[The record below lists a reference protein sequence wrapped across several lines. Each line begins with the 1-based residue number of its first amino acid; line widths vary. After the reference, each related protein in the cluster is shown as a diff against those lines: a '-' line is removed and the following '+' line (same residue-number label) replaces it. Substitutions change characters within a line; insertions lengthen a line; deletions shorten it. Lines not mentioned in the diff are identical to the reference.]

1 MEIIRW
7 KMDFNRTAN
16 EIPTKDILRELLL
29 VIANLIDK
37 DDGIPLE
44 ACTDIA
50 NCLFLLMARSK

>member
-1 MEIIRW
+1 
-7 KMDFNRTAN
+7 MDFNKTAS

-29 VIANLIDK
+29 VIADLIDK

-44 ACTDIA
+44 SCTDIA